1 MEVNMITSLHIKN
14 IGIIDEININLNEG
28 FNVLTGETGAGKTL
42 IIDSLQIIAGGRFSK
57 EMIRRGENQS
67 YVEMS
72 LYLPNKGFEE
82 DTVIVSREMNI
93 KGKNLCKI
101 NGRLV
106 TVSEL
111 KEFMKDVIDIHGQND
126 NQSILDNSTHISLID
141 GFADSEI
148 SNVKN
153 EYTELYKEYQLTKK
167 ALNDNYGD
175 DREKQRKLD
184 LLKYEVEEIEN
195 ANLKIGEEEEIEE
208 KRKIISS
215 SEKIVNNLQEAEMQI
230 SENVIENLNIAIRSM
245 EKIETYKEEY
255 ATLVGELKNAYYE
268 LQEAARD
275 ISSNREDIYFDE
287 EEQKEIEERWDLIH
301 SLKRK
306 YGNTIEEILKYKE
319 EKSEEINQ
327 IENLDEYI
335 LSLKKQKQKL
345 EKQMLELANK
355 MHLIREKYGERLSA
369 EINSELQDLEM
380 KNAKFSVHF
389 ENNEETDFNKDGL
402 DKIEFMIQTNVGE
415 EAKPLTKIASGGEMS
430 RIMLAIKNVLADVD
444 KIPVLIFDEI
454 DTGIS
459 GIAANSTGEKMKS
472 ISKNHQ
478 VICVTHQASIAAKG
492 DYNYYISKQVVN
504 EKTSTKIKLLSENEV
519 INEIA
524 RISSGSISEAS
535 INHAKELRNRK
546 LKLVI

>member
-1 MEVNMITSLHIKN
+1 MITSLHIKN

-111 KEFMKDVIDIHGQND
+111 KEFMKDIIDIHGQND

-327 IENLDEYI
+327 IENLAEYI

-355 MHLIREKYGERLSA
+355 MHLIREKYGEKLSA

>member
-1 MEVNMITSLHIKN
+1 MITSLHIKN

-82 DTVIVSREMNI
+82 DAVIVSREMNI

-111 KEFMKDVIDIHGQND
+111 KEFMKDIIDIHGQND

-287 EEQKEIEERWDLIH
+287 EEQKKIEERWDLIH

-355 MHLIREKYGERLSA
+355 MHLIREKYGEKLSA

-492 DYNYYISKQVVN
+492 DYNYYISKQVIN